1 MNKIKPIIQDAA
13 DKINDPIVNDNI
25 SAIRAAVILDK
36 KGTEAIHEYRQE
48 KENAKLAKE
57 KEDVIITGEQAREE
71 MNR

>member
-1 MNKIKPIIQDAA
+1 MNKIKPIIQEAA
-13 DKINDPIVNDNI
+13 DKINDPIINDNI

-36 KGTEAIHEYRQE
+36 KGTEAIYEYLQE